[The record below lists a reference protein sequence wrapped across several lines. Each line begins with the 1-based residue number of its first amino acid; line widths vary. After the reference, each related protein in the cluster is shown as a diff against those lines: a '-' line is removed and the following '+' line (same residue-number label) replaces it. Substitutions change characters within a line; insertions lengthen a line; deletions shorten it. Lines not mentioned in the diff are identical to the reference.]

1 MHEYLMFAL
10 ALSPLLLMVFLILKL
25 KMPIHYSVLISLVF
39 TAALSAIFWEMPTQ
53 NLKAA
58 IGYGALKGLW
68 PIVIVILGAIFSY
81 NVMQA
86 TKALDILRDIL
97 ASISEDKR
105 IQVLL
110 ISWCFG
116 GFLEAAAGYGT
127 AVAIPIGILIALGF
141 NPLKAAIASLVANT
155 VPTAFGAVGIPVSI
169 LAEQVNL
176 PVYTLGGTI
185 ILQLALFNI
194 LLPFVIVCI
203 IGGGL
208 KAIRGVF
215 LITLICG
222 ISTLVPQYFVA
233 IHLGAELPAFAG
245 SLVSLFAVA
254 MVSRLRKGKTD
265 PEWRIE
271 VSHTRETTPRSA
283 KVLFRVGSIYLFIF
297 VFILLCSPLFPT
309 IKGAA
314 SQLASV
320 LHFTLADGKTMAL
333 KVEWVTTP
341 GMLIIFATIIGGFI
355 QGASARGMLEVFIKT
370 IFQLKNSIV
379 AIMAIVAL
387 RLIRPEQDSLKIR
400 KVGSMASAVYG
411 TETYLQQYPAPESH
425 PLEGRGFITWD
436 TSYSHLPSSKWLN
449 ETYPNTPSTLV
460 TTSVVSQISAVKA
473 NLGLAVLSCFI
484 ASQHHDLVKVIPTEK
499 VFSEDIWLVSHPD
512 LVASSRVRAVADFL
526 VEIISETQLT

>member
-1 MHEYLMFAL
+1 M
-10 ALSPLLLMVFLILKL
+10 
-25 KMPIHYSVLISLVF
+25 
-39 TAALSAIFWEMPTQ
+39 
-53 NLKAA
+53 
-58 IGYGALKGLW
+58 
-68 PIVIVILGAIFSY
+68 
-81 NVMQA
+81 
-86 TKALDILRDIL
+86 
-97 ASISEDKR
+97 
-105 IQVLL
+105 
-110 ISWCFG
+110 
-116 GFLEAAAGYGT
+116 
-127 AVAIPIGILIALGF
+127 
-141 NPLKAAIASLVANT
+141 
-155 VPTAFGAVGIPVSI
+155 
-169 LAEQVNL
+169 
-176 PVYTLGGTI
+176 
-185 ILQLALFNI
+185 QLALFNI

-333 KVEWVTTP
+333 KVEWATTP

-387 RLIRPEQDSLKIR
+387 ATVMDLSGIISTLAQSIVDLTGSSYVFLAPVIGALGTFVTGSDTNSNILFGKLQTIAASKLHIDPNWRAAANTSGATGGKMISPQSIAIAVSATKMDGQANQIMSGTMKYCCAYIVILGL
-400 KVGSMASAVYG
+400 KVGLFYYWFMA
-411 TETYLQQYPAPESH
+411 
-425 PLEGRGFITWD
+425 
-436 TSYSHLPSSKWLN
+436 
-449 ETYPNTPSTLV
+449 
-460 TTSVVSQISAVKA
+460 
-473 NLGLAVLSCFI
+473 
-484 ASQHHDLVKVIPTEK
+484 
-499 VFSEDIWLVSHPD
+499 
-512 LVASSRVRAVADFL
+512 
-526 VEIISETQLT
+526 

>member
-1 MHEYLMFAL
+1 MNEYFMFAL

-39 TAALSAIFWEMPTQ
+39 TAALSAIFWEMPVQ

-222 ISTLVPQYFVA
+222 ISTLIPQYFVA

-245 SLVSLFAVA
+245 SLVSLVCRGDGQSPAQRENR
-254 MVSRLRKGKTD
+254 SRV
-265 PEWRIE
+265 RIE

-370 IFQLKNSIV
+370 IFQLKTLSSQLWP
-379 AIMAIVAL
+379 IVAL
-387 RLIRPEQDSLKIR
+387 ATVMDLSGIISTLAQSIVDLTGSSYVFLAPVIGALGTFVTGSDTNSNILFGKLQTIAASKLHIDPNWLAAANTSGATGGKMISPQSIAIAVSATKMDGQANQIMSGTMKYCCAYIVILGL
-400 KVGSMASAVYG
+400 KVGLFYYWFMA
-411 TETYLQQYPAPESH
+411 
-425 PLEGRGFITWD
+425 
-436 TSYSHLPSSKWLN
+436 
-449 ETYPNTPSTLV
+449 
-460 TTSVVSQISAVKA
+460 
-473 NLGLAVLSCFI
+473 
-484 ASQHHDLVKVIPTEK
+484 
-499 VFSEDIWLVSHPD
+499 
-512 LVASSRVRAVADFL
+512 
-526 VEIISETQLT
+526 

>member
-1 MHEYLMFAL
+1 MNEYFMFAL

-25 KMPIHYSVLISLVF
+25 KMPIHYSVMISLVF
-39 TAALSAIFWEMPTQ
+39 TAALSAIFWEMPVQ

-86 TKALDILRDIL
+86 TKALDILRDMLDILRDIL

-222 ISTLVPQYFVA
+222 ITTLVPQYFVA

-297 VFILLCSPLFPT
+297 VFILMCSPLFPT

-341 GMLIIFATIIGGFI
+341 GMLIVALATVMDLSGIISTLA
-355 QGASARGMLEVFIKT
+355 Q
-370 IFQLKNSIV
+370 SIV
-379 AIMAIVAL
+379 DLTGSSYVFLAPVIGALGTFVTGSDTNSNILFGKLQTIAASKLHIDPNWLAAANTSGATGGKMISPQSIAIAVSATKMDGQANQIMSGTMKYCCAYIVIL
-387 RLIRPEQDSLKIR
+387 GL
-400 KVGSMASAVYG
+400 KVGLFYYWFMA
-411 TETYLQQYPAPESH
+411 
-425 PLEGRGFITWD
+425 
-436 TSYSHLPSSKWLN
+436 
-449 ETYPNTPSTLV
+449 
-460 TTSVVSQISAVKA
+460 
-473 NLGLAVLSCFI
+473 
-484 ASQHHDLVKVIPTEK
+484 
-499 VFSEDIWLVSHPD
+499 
-512 LVASSRVRAVADFL
+512 
-526 VEIISETQLT
+526 

>member
-1 MHEYLMFAL
+1 
-10 ALSPLLLMVFLILKL
+10 
-25 KMPIHYSVLISLVF
+25 
-39 TAALSAIFWEMPTQ
+39 
-53 NLKAA
+53 
-58 IGYGALKGLW
+58 
-68 PIVIVILGAIFSY
+68 
-81 NVMQA
+81 MQA

-222 ISTLVPQYFVA
+222 ITTLVPQYFVA

-297 VFILLCSPLFPT
+297 VFILMCSPLFPT

-379 AIMAIVAL
+379 DLTGSSYVFLAPVIGALGTFVTGSDTNSNILFGKLQTIAASKLHIDPNWLAAANTSGATGGKMISPQSIAIAVSATKMDGQANQIMSGTMKYCCAYIVIL
-387 RLIRPEQDSLKIR
+387 GL
-400 KVGSMASAVYG
+400 KVGLFYYWFMA
-411 TETYLQQYPAPESH
+411 
-425 PLEGRGFITWD
+425 
-436 TSYSHLPSSKWLN
+436 
-449 ETYPNTPSTLV
+449 
-460 TTSVVSQISAVKA
+460 
-473 NLGLAVLSCFI
+473 
-484 ASQHHDLVKVIPTEK
+484 
-499 VFSEDIWLVSHPD
+499 
-512 LVASSRVRAVADFL
+512 
-526 VEIISETQLT
+526 

>member
-1 MHEYLMFAL
+1 MHEYLMFVL

-25 KMPIHYSVLISLVF
+25 KMPVHYSVLISLVF
-39 TAALSAIFWEMPTQ
+39 TAVLSVLFWDMPVQ
-53 NLKAA
+53 DLKASV
-58 IGYGALKGLW
+58 GYGALKGLW

-127 AVAIPIGILIALGF
+127 AVAIPVGILIALGF

-194 LLPFVIVCI
+194 LLPFVIICI
-203 IGGGL
+203 IGGGV

-222 ISTLVPQYFVA
+222 ITTLVPQYVVA
-233 IHLGAELPAFAG
+233 IYLGAELPAFAG

-254 MVSRLRKGKTD
+254 IASRLRKGETE
-265 PEWRIE
+265 PQWRIE
-271 VSHTRETTPRSA
+271 TSHNHKMAPLPA

-297 VFILLCSPLFPT
+297 IFILMCSPLFPA
-309 IKGAA
+309 IKSAA

-320 LHFTLADGKTMAL
+320 VHFSLADGKTLAL
-333 KVEWVTTP
+333 KVEWLTTP
-341 GMLIIFATIIGGFI
+341 GMLIIFATILGGFI
-355 QGASARGMLEVFIKT
+355 QGASARGMLEVFART
-370 IFQLKNSIV
+370 ALQLRNSVI
-379 AIMAIVAL
+379 AIMAIVA
-387 RLIRPEQDSLKIR
+387 
-400 KVGSMASAVYG
+400 MATVMDISG
-411 TETYLQQYPAPESH
+411 
-425 PLEGRGFITWD
+425 II
-436 TSYSHLPSSKWLN
+436 
-449 ETYPNTPSTLV
+449 STLAQSIVDLTGSSYVFLAPVIGALGTFV
-460 TTSVVSQISAVKA
+460 TGSDTNSNILFGKLQTIAASKLHIDPNWLAAANTSGATGGKMISPQSIAIAVSATKMEGQANQIMSGTMKYCCAYITI
-473 NLGLAVLSCFI
+473 LGLIVGGGY
-484 ASQHHDLVKVIPTEK
+484 
-499 VFSEDIWLVSHPD
+499 
-512 LVASSRVRAVADFL
+512 FL
-526 VEIISETQLT
+526 FMQ

>member
-1 MHEYLMFAL
+1 MNEYFMFAL

-39 TAALSAIFWEMPTQ
+39 TAALSAILWEMPVQ

-215 LITLICG
+215 LITLVCG
-222 ISTLVPQYFVA
+222 ITTLVPQYFVA

-320 LHFTLADGKTMAL
+320 LHFTLADGNTLAL

-341 GMLIIFATIIGGFI
+341 GMLIIFATLIGGFI

-387 RLIRPEQDSLKIR
+387 ATVMDLSGIISTLAQSIVDLTGSSYVFLAPVIGALGTFVTGSDTNSNILFGKLQTIAASKLHIDPNWLAAANTSGATGGKMISPQSIAIAVSATKMDGQANQIMSGTMKYCCAYIVILGL
-400 KVGSMASAVYG
+400 KVGLFYYWFMA
-411 TETYLQQYPAPESH
+411 
-425 PLEGRGFITWD
+425 
-436 TSYSHLPSSKWLN
+436 
-449 ETYPNTPSTLV
+449 
-460 TTSVVSQISAVKA
+460 
-473 NLGLAVLSCFI
+473 
-484 ASQHHDLVKVIPTEK
+484 
-499 VFSEDIWLVSHPD
+499 
-512 LVASSRVRAVADFL
+512 
-526 VEIISETQLT
+526 